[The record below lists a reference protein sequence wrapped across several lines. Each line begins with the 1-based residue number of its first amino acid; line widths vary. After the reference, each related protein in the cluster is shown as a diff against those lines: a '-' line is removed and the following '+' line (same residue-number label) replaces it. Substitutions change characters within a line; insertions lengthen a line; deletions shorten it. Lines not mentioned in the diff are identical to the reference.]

1 MTRDD
6 YERLITTFY
15 ENRLAND
22 AEACLAHFSPT
33 AAFRLVGTPLPPADA
48 PPPSPDAVRRQVTD
62 MVHTW
67 EWKKFDLQ
75 SIVIDG
81 DRAAIHY
88 RLTTAFKPTRDV
100 MTTDV
105 VDLMTFAGGK
115 VTSFVE
121 FVDTAMVERFMKTVP
136 AYMSMPPFREV

>member
-1 MTRDD
+1 MTRNE
-6 YERLITTFY
+6 YERLIHTFY

-22 AEACLAHFSPT
+22 SEACLAHFSPT
-33 AAFRLVGTPLPPADA
+33 ASFHLIGTPAAA
-48 PPPSPDAVRRQVTD
+48 PSAPLHPDAVRRQVTD

-88 RLTTAFKPTRDV
+88 RLTAGFKPTRDV
-100 MTTDV
+100 LTTDV
-105 VDLMTFAGGK
+105 VDLMTFANGK
-115 VTSFVE
+115 VTSFIE
-121 FVDTAMVERFMKTVP
+121 FVDTAMVERFMRTVP
-136 AYMSMPPFREV
+136 AYMPAPPFREA